1 MFVFKTFFL
10 FGLFL
15 RIFEVATQFVSRY
28 SMTNKNVRLSLI
40 TMALNASTYVNNAA
54 SSSSSIHS
62 LPLEPLV
69 TLNGVIFDSC
79 ITSCPTEELTV
90 LRVML
95 ALGTVVLLLKSQA
108 LISQEVVTPLITSI
122 SSSTRNQLVSIAK
135 ESSSY
140 GSKVQAVA
148 KEIVLAFDM

>member
-1 MFVFKTFFL
+1 
-10 FGLFL
+10 
-15 RIFEVATQFVSRY
+15 
-28 SMTNKNVRLSLI
+28 
-40 TMALNASTYVNNAA
+40 
-54 SSSSSIHS
+54 
-62 LPLEPLV
+62 V

-79 ITSCPTEELTV
+79 ITSFPTEELTV

-148 KEIVLAFDM
+148 KEIVLVFDM